1 MKKFISLISAA
12 VFSATLVLPQTLAFS
27 AAAEESALEESTV
40 FDAAAAEANP
50 FQATGT
56 ANTLPYQLRFVPERN
71 FVTAEEVAAGDVVIP
86 AAVYISGSTA
96 NRFGSVMVK
105 YDAFRNNEKTDS
117 VYFSGISTGDN
128 AHRTSE
134 KKTYNSSQGT
144 FTTDYVPYCF
154 GSVYDDEYE
163 VFIYQFEHG

>member
-71 FVTAEEVAAGDVVIP
+71 FVTAEEVAAGDVVNGP
-86 AAVYISGSTA
+86 LTVVRAVAGA
-96 NRFGSVMVK
+96 KLAVEGM
-105 YDAFRNNEKTDS
+105 
-117 VYFSGISTGDN
+117 
-128 AHRTSE
+128 TS
-134 KKTYNSSQGT
+134 YLGL
-144 FTTDYVPYCF
+144 
-154 GSVYDDEYE
+154 
-163 VFIYQFEHG
+163 

>member
-56 ANTLPYQLRFVPERN
+56 ANTLPCPISCVSYRNETSSRQKKLPPATWSFRQLC
-71 FVTAEEVAAGDVVIP
+71 ISP
-86 AAVYISGSTA
+86 AALPTA
-96 NRFGSVMVK
+96 S
-105 YDAFRNNEKTDS
+105 A
-117 VYFSGISTGDN
+117 
-128 AHRTSE
+128 
-134 KKTYNSSQGT
+134 
-144 FTTDYVPYCF
+144 PLW
-154 GSVYDDEYE
+154 
-163 VFIYQFEHG
+163 

>member
-56 ANTLPYQLRFVPERN
+56 ANTLPYQLRFVPERKLPPATWS
-71 FVTAEEVAAGDVVIP
+71 FRQLCISPAVLPTASAP
-86 AAVYISGSTA
+86 LW
-96 NRFGSVMVK
+96 
-105 YDAFRNNEKTDS
+105 
-117 VYFSGISTGDN
+117 
-128 AHRTSE
+128 
-134 KKTYNSSQGT
+134 
-144 FTTDYVPYCF
+144 
-154 GSVYDDEYE
+154 
-163 VFIYQFEHG
+163 